1 MMLFIFFIINKLKT
15 ARMKKI
21 VLTCAILLC
30 MSCTKKVTPT
40 LEEQKLPALIEQA
53 KGEID
58 YENSEIMVTLL
69 TTGTHLQGFG
79 GASATVAYLLL
90 KNDSVL
96 IISPENIKAPF
107 SKDEARLLMKSK
119 LRGEMLIFD

>member
-1 MMLFIFFIINKLKT
+1 
-15 ARMKKI
+15 MKKI
-21 VLTCAILLC
+21 ILSCAVLFCL
-30 MSCTKKVTPT
+30 SCTKKTTPT
-40 LEEQKLPALIEQA
+40 LEEEKLPDLIEQA

-69 TTGTHLQGFG
+69 TTGTHPQGFG

-107 SKDEARLLMKSK
+107 SKDEARLLMKCK
-119 LRGEMLIFD
+119 LRGEMLVFD